1 MGLFLKDVFAYT
13 ASLNIFHEQG
23 VNEIPSPWPWENEIY
38 RTLGQVETEELC
50 RLFDEH
56 RNKGGYAHNSCV
68 LDGDETDRRSS
79 CDDDGRSRISVEEL
93 LEGRERERSDT
104 GRRSLDDSEQVTEE
118 TSGETESGETET
130 QEAESGKTSGET
142 DANQTGESEETEKTM
157 EEEKE
162 DSETDWSPERKALNK
177 LVRDRRKREVLR
189 ELEKE

>member
-79 CDDDGRSRISVEEL
+79 CDDD
-93 LEGRERERSDT
+93 DT
-104 GRRSLDDSEQVTEE
+104 GRLSLDDSEQVTEE

-130 QEAESGKTSGET
+130 QEAESGETSGET
-142 DANQTGESEETEKTM
+142 DANQTGESE
-157 EEEKE
+157 E